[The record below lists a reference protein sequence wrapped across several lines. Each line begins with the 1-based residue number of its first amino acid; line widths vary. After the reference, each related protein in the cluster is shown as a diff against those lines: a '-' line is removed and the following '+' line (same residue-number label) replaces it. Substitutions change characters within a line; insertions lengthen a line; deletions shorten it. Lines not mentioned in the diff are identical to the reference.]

1 MYFCVNVKELR
12 VNQQNAPQTM
22 EVTTPPDDRYVVV
35 LKVGGNE
42 LDDDTF
48 LYGLAQAVRSLQEG
62 GKQPVIV
69 HGGGKAI
76 ADLQAKLGLKT
87 QFLDGLRVTSDAD
100 VDVVEMV
107 LSGLINKR
115 IVRALVQEHI
125 QAAGISGV
133 DNGTVYV
140 EKMWHPAGD
149 LGRVGEIQDV
159 DLRLLK
165 ALFAA
170 EIVPVISP
178 VSFGSF
184 DGKSYNVNAD
194 HVAAAVAAKLGAI
207 RLVFVSNVPG
217 VLIADRV
224 VRAVTAGQAEA
235 WIADGSIFGGMVPKV
250 RSAIEAVRQGVV
262 QAVITNIAGVLEE
275 SGTGIIGSK

>member
-1 MYFCVNVKELR
+1 MDIENG
-12 VNQQNAPQTM
+12 PQTI
-22 EVTTPPDDRYVVV
+22 EVTTPAEDKYVVV

-42 LDDDTF
+42 LDDEAF
-48 LYGLAQAVRSLQEG
+48 LYGLAKAVRSLQEG
-62 GKQPVIV
+62 GKQVVIV

-76 ADLQAKLGLKT
+76 ADMQGKLGLKT

-100 VDVVEMV
+100 VDVVEMI
-107 LSGLINKR
+107 LSGLMNKR
-115 IVRALVQEHI
+115 IVRALINEHI

-149 LGRVGEIQDV
+149 LGRVGEVQDV
-159 DLRLLK
+159 DPRLLH

-170 EIVPVISP
+170 DIVPVISP
-178 VSFGSF
+178 VSFGAY
-184 DGKSYNVNAD
+184 DAKSYNVNAD

-224 VRAVTAGQAEA
+224 VRAITAAQAEA
-235 WIADGSIFGGMVPKV
+235 WIADGNIFGGMVPKV
-250 RSAIEAVRQGVV
+250 RSAIEAVRNGVA
-262 QAVITNIAGVLEE
+262 QAVITNIAGVQEE
-275 SGTGIIGSK
+275 SGTGIIGGKGF

>member
-1 MYFCVNVKELR
+1 MTE
-12 VNQQNAPQTM
+12 QNTPQTI
-22 EVTTPPDDRYVVV
+22 EIPAAADDRYVVV

-42 LDDDTF
+42 LDDETF
-48 LYGLAQAVRSLQEG
+48 LYGLAKAVQSLKDG

-76 ADLQAKLGLKT
+76 AEMQAKLGLKT
-87 QFLDGLRVTSDAD
+87 EFLDGLRITSDAD
-100 VDVVEMV
+100 VDVVEMI
-107 LSGLINKR
+107 LSGLMNKR
-115 IVRALVQEHI
+115 IVRALVNEGI

-149 LGRVGEIQDV
+149 LGRVGEVQDV

-170 EIVPVISP
+170 DIVPVISP
-178 VSFGSF
+178 VSFGAY
-184 DGKSYNVNAD
+184 DAKSYNVNAD

-224 VRAVTAGQAEA
+224 IRAVTADQAEA
-235 WIADGSIFGGMVPKV
+235 WIADGNIFGGMVPKV
-250 RSAIEAVRQGVV
+250 RSAIEAVRNGVA

-275 SGTGIIGSK
+275 SGTGIIGGKGF

>member
-1 MYFCVNVKELR
+1 MYFCANVKELR
-12 VNQQNAPQTM
+12 VNQQNSPQTM
-22 EVTTPPDDRYVVV
+22 EMATTPDDRYVVV

-76 ADLQAKLGLKT
+76 ADLQTKLGLKT
-87 QFLDGLRVTSDAD
+87 QFLDGLRITSDAD

-115 IVRALVQEHI
+115 IVRALLSEHI

-133 DNGTVYV
+133 DNATVYV

-149 LGRVGEIQDV
+149 LGRVRN
-159 DLRLLK
+159 L
-165 ALFAA
+165 
-170 EIVPVISP
+170 
-178 VSFGSF
+178 
-184 DGKSYNVNAD
+184 
-194 HVAAAVAAKLGAI
+194 
-207 RLVFVSNVPG
+207 
-217 VLIADRV
+217 
-224 VRAVTAGQAEA
+224 
-235 WIADGSIFGGMVPKV
+235 
-250 RSAIEAVRQGVV
+250 V
-262 QAVITNIAGVLEE
+262 QAGGDLQGLVPHLGPVLDGGAHVTQDPVQALQQRRPCGVGDAVDFPGDPRLHV
-275 SGTGIIGSK
+275 